1 MVFNS
6 CGKLVGKCWNFHKF
20 SKFCA
25 VYVAHGVFYSCGKA
39 KSGRSGKRE
48 QGFRFFRLSSTFP
61 QEFSTHSQKEIL
73 KKAKIGRRPTKKR
86 WSGGKEIKK
95 RNFSRIFSTLQ
106 KEELWAKS
114 CHISRFGGFS
124 TVSAGSTNITNNSLY
139 YSFVIALRAKKRER
153 IKKGIISMKI
163 VFNRQNVNDSVA
175 PLMCAVSGKST
186 LTAAE
191 GILIEANADGS
202 CVMTTFDLEKG
213 MRIKLEAEVEEAGA
227 AIINAQKFVQTIRVM
242 EGETVTLTVN
252 ENLQACIS
260 SGKSNHKMTAL
271 HAQDYP
277 TIPRLVTED
286 GFVVG
291 QALLK
296 KMLSK
301 VMFAMASND
310 QRPVLNGCYFKVS
323 NDELLMVSC
332 DSYKLARCA
341 TKANIENKNE
351 DGSELKFSFIIP
363 TKTVNELFK
372 LLKDDERED
381 VRIYMSRKNIVFN
394 IGDMVFFS
402 RLIEGQ
408 YIDYDR
414 IILKTHR
421 IFATVDRERMIAALE
436 RAALVTEEKIAGSVR
451 SHVKLAFENNLLMIF
466 AVSTLGSTYDEIE
479 IEQEGERIIIAF
491 NNRFLLDSLRAS
503 DAEKVR
509 ISMTSAL
516 TSINIEPAEQEED
529 CTDLFM
535 LLPVRMKE

>member
-1 MVFNS
+1 
-6 CGKLVGKCWNFHKF
+6 
-20 SKFCA
+20 
-25 VYVAHGVFYSCGKA
+25 
-39 KSGRSGKRE
+39 
-48 QGFRFFRLSSTFP
+48 
-61 QEFSTHSQKEIL
+61 
-73 KKAKIGRRPTKKR
+73 
-86 WSGGKEIKK
+86 
-95 RNFSRIFSTLQ
+95 
-106 KEELWAKS
+106 
-114 CHISRFGGFS
+114 
-124 TVSAGSTNITNNSLY
+124 
-139 YSFVIALRAKKRER
+139 
-153 IKKGIISMKI
+153 MKI
-163 VFNRQNVNDSVA
+163 IFNRQNVNDAVT

-191 GILIEANADGS
+191 GILIEASADGS

-213 MRIKLEAEVEEAGA
+213 MRITMEAEVEEAGA

-242 EGETVTLTVN
+242 EGETVTLTVS
-252 ENLQACIS
+252 ENMQACIS

-271 HAQDYP
+271 PAADYP

-291 QALLK
+291 QAVLK

-341 TKANIENKNE
+341 TKTEIENKNE

-363 TKTVNELFK
+363 TKTVNELYK

-421 IFATVDRERMIAALE
+421 NFAVVNREKMIAALE
-436 RAALVTEEKIAGSVR
+436 RAALITEEKIAGSVR
-451 SHVKLAFENNLLMIF
+451 SHVKLAFDGGVLMIF
-466 AVSTLGSTYDEIE
+466 ALSTLGSTYDEID
-479 IEQEGERIIIAF
+479 IEQEGERIVIAF

-503 DAEKVR
+503 DAENIR

-516 TSINIEPAEQEED
+516 TSINIEPTEADED
-529 CTDLFM
+529 YTDLFM